1 MQSFLEKAQIIDD
14 LDEFVQREGLI
25 TNKLL
30 IRSKLRLLSQITE
43 LGKTKTRI
51 RGLLIRLNKL
61 DKMELTLRVLDIIKT
76 LSKKCYS
83 VKSNRKLTLIRMAK
97 PKDLLPW
104 FTDESYPLRLDYM

>member
-1 MQSFLEKAQIIDD
+1 MQAFLEKAQILDD

-61 DKMELTLRVLDIIKT
+61 DKMELTLRVLDIIKS
-76 LSKKCYS
+76 LSKKCNA
-83 VKSNRKLTLIRMAK
+83 VKSDRKLTLIRMIK

-104 FTDESYPLRLDYM
+104 FTEESYPLGINFL